1 MKANF
6 EIDCTPEEARAF
18 FGLPD
23 VQPMQ
28 AAVMAEMERRM
39 LVEMDRFS
47 PESLLRSWMSLIP
60 QNSEQMQGAFMRMF
74 QQGFGGSKPKS
85 K

>member
-1 MKANF
+1 MKANI

-28 AAVMAEMERRM
+28 AKVMAEVERRM
-39 LVEMDRFS
+39 LAEMDRFS
-47 PESLLRSWMSLIP
+47 PEALMKSWMSLVP
-60 QNSEQMQGAFMRMF
+60 QSPEQFQEALTRMF
-74 QQGFGGSKPKS
+74 QQGFSGGAKASR
-85 K
+85 